1 VAAWRTIVAFD
12 TSPEIA
18 MRAIHRRAFIASVAT
33 TSLARVGLPRA
44 ALAWQTPAPDPS
56 WPTTGWPSATPD
68 ELNIDPALPDILASA
83 ALAAPSVTGVV
94 VTRRGK
100 IAALWAADGWSLEDP
115 IDIRSCTKSFVSAL
129 VGRARHD
136 GLLPSLSVTIGDLIP
151 DRIPPGADPA
161 VANITLWSLL
171 TMTSGL
177 AWSWQDDY
185 QRIEAAEDPVALTLG
200 LPVAAP
206 QGEVYVYNSGGSHI
220 IGLMVATAAGTPL
233 EDYAREA
240 LLDPLGITMHGW
252 RRTPQGEVI
261 GGYGLQITP
270 PDMAKLGYLYLR
282 DGVWE
287 GRQLIAPEYVEQS
300 TIVQSSGDP
309 TGGEPYG
316 YQWWITSATGYD
328 AYYALG
334 YGGQYIYVVPALD
347 LVVSVAVGDIDVPL
361 AFPRPI
367 IESTIVPLV
376 Y

>member
-1 VAAWRTIVAFD
+1 
-12 TSPEIA
+12 
-18 MRAIHRRAFIASVAT
+18 MRAITRRALVTSAVAT
-33 TSLARVGLPRA
+33 PLATA
-44 ALAWQTPAPDPS
+44 ATHPVTIARQTPTPDPR
-56 WPTTGWPSATPD
+56 WPTAGWPTASPA
-68 ELNIDPALPDILASA
+68 ELDIDPTLPDLLTSA
-83 ALAAPSVTGVV
+83 ALAAPSVTAVV
-94 VTRRGK
+94 VTRDGK
-100 IAALWAADGWSLEDP
+100 VAATYVAEGWSLADP

-129 VGRARHD
+129 VGLARQE

-161 VANITLWSLL
+161 VAGITLWSLL

-185 QRIEAAEDPVALTLG
+185 PRIEAAEDPVELTLG
-200 LPVAAP
+200 LPIAAA

-220 IGLMVATAAGTPL
+220 IGLMVAAAAGTPL
-233 EDYAREA
+233 ETYAQDA
-240 LLDPLGITMHGW
+240 LFAPLGITMHDW

-261 GGYGLQITP
+261 GGYGLQISP

-287 GRQLIAPEYVEQS
+287 GQQLISREYVEQS
-300 TIVQSSGDP
+300 TIVQSAGDP

-328 AYYALG
+328 AFYALG
-334 YGGQYIYVVPALD
+334 YGGQYIYVVPELD
-347 LVVSVAVGDIDVPL
+347 LVVSVAVGDVDVPL

-376 Y
+376 S